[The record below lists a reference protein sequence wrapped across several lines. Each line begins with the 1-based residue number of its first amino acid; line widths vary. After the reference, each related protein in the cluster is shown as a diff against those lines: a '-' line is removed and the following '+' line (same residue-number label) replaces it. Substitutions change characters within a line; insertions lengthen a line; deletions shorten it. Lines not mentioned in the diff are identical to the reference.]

1 MKINLDKNKSILE
14 KSSND
19 IKQEIISILQEIT
32 TVEEYKSYFEIS
44 LPLFLDDSY
53 RVSLYLDKK
62 RNILYN
68 NLYIVLENSICE
80 KLGKQKNI
88 VKDFLNNDKE
98 FLEIKQTLLQ
108 FGINY
113 KNLTLDYKINLEEDI
128 TEQILIYSEMIKK
141 YYNNLYNII
150 LYRFESKKNKKH
162 IYYESFD
169 KIITEFKGLNK
180 FEKIEYSGI
189 SGSPIYSNNN
199 ITVAASK
206 DFEALTRFYVDL
218 EDLEDVFKDKKG
230 ILFCNNY
237 NETNSKSIYLK
248 KKIEKKSIKLVTFK
262 EMEDEKK
269 LKEEIENNLKIDGVF

>member
-180 FEKIEYSGI
+180 FEKIEYTGI

>member
-88 VKDFLNNDKE
+88 IKDFLNNDKE

-180 FEKIEYSGI
+180 FTKIEYTGL

-237 NETNSKSIYLK
+237 NETNNKSIYLK